1 MFIQEIIY
9 PKKGGAYVINLD
21 AYEPVRTRAYVLNLD
36 ANEPIRTHWIALY
49 VHSDNVTYFDT
60 FWVEDILKGIKK
72 FIFA

>member
-9 PKKGGAYVINLD
+9 PKKVGAYVINLD
-21 AYEPVRTRAYVLNLD
+21 VYEPVRTRAYVLNLD

-60 FWVEDILKGIKK
+60 F
-72 FIFA
+72 